1 MKRIEGVTERL
12 LAAAREEF
20 LEKGY
25 EAASLRAI
33 AERAGSSKGAIYV
46 RYADKEALYAAVV
59 DPVIEELCLFFT
71 EEFDGFG
78 KLPADV
84 QQSTMNDYADQ
95 GIGS

>member
-59 DPVIEELCLFFT
+59 DPVIEELACSS
-71 EEFDGFG
+71 
-78 KLPADV
+78 PRS
-84 QQSTMNDYADQ
+84 STA
-95 GIGS
+95 SASCPLTCSSLR

>member
-33 AERAGSSKGAIYV
+33 AERAGSSKGAI
-46 RYADKEALYAAVV
+46 
-59 DPVIEELCLFFT
+59 
-71 EEFDGFG
+71 
-78 KLPADV
+78 
-84 QQSTMNDYADQ
+84 
-95 GIGS
+95 

>member
-33 AERAGSSKGAIYV
+33 AERAGSSKG
-46 RYADKEALYAAVV
+46 
-59 DPVIEELCLFFT
+59 P
-71 EEFDGFG
+71 
-78 KLPADV
+78 
-84 QQSTMNDYADQ
+84 STCATPTRRRCMRPW
-95 GIGS
+95 STR